1 MQNTI
6 ISKFKSMAAWH
17 RSVVNLSYCLQVR
30 REFKPHQ
37 RISMFPWA
45 NSFPSLLTLR
55 FLWQIGICAK
65 AHSLH
70 EINTIHTLCGLC
82 LLENCR
88 TVYKSNVLTADE
100 LHQIPQ
106 SSQLCQQNSI
116 CHCFIIPQHLV
127 DTRNTSLVSN
137 VT

>member
-6 ISKFKSMAAWH
+6 IAKFKSMAAWH

-45 NSFPSLLTLR
+45 NSFASLLTLR

-88 TVYKSNVLTADE
+88 TVYKSHVLTADE
-100 LHQIPQ
+100 LHQIKYIKRAATLHNYQ
-106 SSQLCQQNSI
+106 SSQLCQQITVFAIVLSYRSI
-116 CHCFIIPQHLV
+116 
-127 DTRNTSLVSN
+127 S
-137 VT
+137 